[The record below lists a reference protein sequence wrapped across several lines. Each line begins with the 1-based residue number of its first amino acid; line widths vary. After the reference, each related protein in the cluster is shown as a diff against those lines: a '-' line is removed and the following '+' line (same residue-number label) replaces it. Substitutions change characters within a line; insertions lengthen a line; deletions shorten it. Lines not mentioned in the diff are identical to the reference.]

1 MNILKYNGRVVI
13 SKMQATAAQPAGVA
27 DISDDAVIP
36 NNGTYCLWRLLCLLL
51 RDGKVRVDP
60 NDLKSNLIEEGVD
73 LPYFIDI
80 GYFKMPGEKGVG
92 LDSTAV
98 QDYCDKGIYPLGFL
112 PEGQLAEFEYQSL
125 IASAGNRILDR
136 NLTLTT
142 NRLGTAPANLPILEL
157 TAYFSAA
164 SFSKR
169 ASDDKSAEIFVV
181 LKSGAADG
189 RILALAD
196 TGLKEYSILDNETHI
211 IKWQLNFVNVSD
223 VPKED

>member
-13 SKMQATAAQPAGVA
+13 SKIQTVAQPVGIAEV
-27 DISDDAVIP
+27 SDDVVIP

-51 RDGKVRVDP
+51 RDGKVRVNP
-60 NDLKSNLIEEGVD
+60 NDLSTNLTEEGVD
-73 LPYFIDI
+73 LPYYIDI
-80 GYFKMPGEKGVG
+80 GYFKKPGQAGQE
-92 LDSTAV
+92 LDGAAV

-112 PEGQLAEFEYQSL
+112 PEGQSAEFEYQSL
-125 IASAGNRILDR
+125 IAGAGNRILER
-136 NLTLTT
+136 SLTLTT
-142 NRLGTAPANLPILEL
+142 NRLGTTPANLPILEL

-164 SFSKR
+164 SFSQR
-169 ASDDKSAEIFVV
+169 ASENQGAEIFIV

-223 VPKED
+223 IPKED